1 MTRNRLT
8 TGGLTTGGAAT
19 AGVAALGLLLAGC
32 HPGSEGVRS
41 EGTPTTTAPAPGH
54 APSDD
59 PSPTTGAS
67 LRKIDAVALLKGD
80 PKVSGEVKRTLA
92 KPCVADAYPIEVTYA
107 SLTGNK
113 APDVIVNVMTCA
125 DSIGIGAYV
134 YRRSAAGGSGY
145 DNVFSDEQPSVSA
158 GVDKGDLEVSKQT
171 YGTGDKVCCP
181 SGEDVTTYRW
191 SHNRFAELDRYHTDY
206 SKTTVD
212 GPGPDDDD
220 TSEG

>member
-1 MTRNRLT
+1 M
-8 TGGLTTGGAAT
+8 GGLTTGGAAT

-32 HPGSEGVRS
+32 NPGSEGVRS
-41 EGTPTTTAPAPGH
+41 EGTATTAPAPGH
-54 APSDD
+54 APTTD
-59 PSPTTGAS
+59 PSPTTSAS
-67 LRKIDAVALLKGD
+67 LKKIDAVALLKGD
-80 PKVSGEVKRTLA
+80 PKVSDEVRRTLA
-92 KPCVADAYPIEVTYA
+92 KPCVADAYPVEVTYA

-134 YRRSAAGGSGY
+134 YRKSEAGGSGY

-158 GVDKGDLEVSKQT
+158 GVNKGDLEVSKQT

-181 SGEDVTTYRW
+181 SGEDVTTYHW
-191 SHNRFAELDRYHTDY
+191 SRNRFAELDRYHTDY